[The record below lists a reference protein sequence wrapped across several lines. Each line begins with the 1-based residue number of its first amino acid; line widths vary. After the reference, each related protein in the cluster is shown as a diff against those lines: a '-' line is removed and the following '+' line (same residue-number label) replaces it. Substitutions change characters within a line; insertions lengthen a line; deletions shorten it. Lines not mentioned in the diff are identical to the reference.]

1 MIIADTHAWIWWVTD
16 DKRLSKRAKTSLGK
30 ASTVGV
36 AAISVWEVAML
47 VARGRLRLDRDAKTW
62 IRDALAPKTIEL
74 VPLSPEISIT
84 AAALGSAIHA
94 DPADR
99 MIIAT
104 ALERDA
110 WVVTKDDAIASSGVV
125 RCVW

>member
-16 DKRLSKRAKTSLGK
+16 DRRLSKK
-30 ASTVGV
+30 ARRTLDAERSVGV
-36 AAISVWEVAML
+36 CAISVWEVAML
-47 VARGRLRLDRDAKTW
+47 VAKGRLRLDRDVKTW
-62 IRDALAPKTIEL
+62 VNDALAADSIEL
-74 VPLSPEISIT
+74 LPLTPDVALT

-99 MIIAT
+99 MIIAS
-104 ALERDA
+104 ALTHDA
-110 WVVTKDDAIASSGVV
+110 QVVTKDDAIAGTGIV